1 MLTNNC
7 LPNALSRYHR
17 KAEELLQQGTDPGS
31 RPGSRS
37 SEFEEFVLTNREVLE
52 AGTPNLQLEA
62 GPSSNYPP
70 LFQGLPQVTATAMR
84 AGGTEGSTVL

>member
-1 MLTNNC
+1 MLTNKC

-52 AGTPNLQLEA
+52 AG
-62 GPSSNYPP
+62 PSSNYPP

-84 AGGTEGSTVL
+84 AGGTEGSTVLKQLPL